1 MSMRC
6 QRVVADDSQTVVPVG
21 RCGIVQGK
29 LVVRDQVRPLLRLGE
44 MLEADHRDLR
54 EPELAGRE

>member
-29 LVVRDQVRPLLRLGE
+29 HIVVEPARPLGGDKRVKGTYSI
-44 MLEADHRDLR
+44 AS
-54 EPELAGRE
+54 